1 MFVDYVKINVQA
13 GDGGDGCISFRRE
26 KYVPLGGPDGG
37 DGGRGGHIF
46 LQVDSSMTTLLDV
59 RMRPQY
65 IAKRGEHGGG
75 NQCTGR
81 DAEDI
86 YVKVPQGTVV
96 TTEDGEVVADLVE
109 PGQIWMAA
117 KAGRGGRGNQHFAT
131 PNNKAPRRW
140 EYGGDGEHKVLILEL
155 KMIADVGLVGL
166 PNAGK
171 STLLATLTKAQP
183 KVASYPFTTI
193 HPNLGVLQLDE
204 DHRCVIADIPG
215 LIEGAHHGAGLGHR
229 FLRHVER
236 TGFLVHLVA
245 PAEDVEAADF
255 EHFWYSYELV
265 NAELSAYSEKLA
277 AKHQIVCLTKADLM
291 PPEAMAEIRAE
302 FEERGVKSLVISA
315 ESGEG
320 VDVLIGAMRTQLD
333 ILREEQAELVKQA
346 QEDIWGDSAP
356 AKDHGD
362 TSRFEEAE

>member
-26 KYVPLGGPDGG
+26 KYVPRGGPDGG
-37 DGGRGGHIF
+37 DGGRGGHIY
-46 LQVDSSMTTLLDV
+46 LEVEPSVTTLLDI

-86 YVKVPQGTVV
+86 TIRVPQGTVV
-96 TTEDGEVVADLVE
+96 SNEDGEVLADLVE

-155 KMIADVGLVGL
+155 KMIADIGLVGL

-171 STLLATLTKAQP
+171 STLLASLTKAQP

-193 HPNLGVLQLDE
+193 HPNLGVLELDH
-204 DHRCVIADIPG
+204 DLRCVVADIPG
-215 LIEGAHHGAGLGHR
+215 LIEGAHQGAGLGHR

-236 TGFLVHLVA
+236 TGFLVHLLA
-245 PAEDVEAADF
+245 PGEDVAAADF
-255 EHFWYSYELV
+255 DHFWYSYELV
-265 NAELSAYSEKLA
+265 NAELGAYSELLA
-277 AKHQIVCLTKADLM
+277 NKDQVICLTKADIM
-291 PPEAMAEIRAE
+291 DADVMESVKAGFA
-302 FEERGVKSLVISA
+302 ERGLQALIISSETGQGLA
-315 ESGEG
+315 E
-320 VDVLIGAMRTQLD
+320 LIEVMKDRVEKTRQERAA
-333 ILREEQAELVKQA
+333 EEQAA
-346 QEDIWGDSAP
+346 HEDVWED
-356 AKDHGD
+356 
-362 TSRFEEAE
+362 

>member
-37 DGGRGGHIF
+37 DGGRGGHIY
-46 LQVDSSMTTLLDV
+46 LQVDPGVTTLLDV

-86 YVKVPQGTVV
+86 IIRVPQGTVV
-96 TTEDGEVVADLVE
+96 STEDGEIVADLVE
-109 PGQIWMAA
+109 PGQLWMAA

-155 KMIADVGLVGL
+155 KMIADIGLVGL

-171 STLLATLTKAQP
+171 STLLAGLTKAQP

-193 HPNLGVLQLDE
+193 HPNRGVLELD
-204 DHRCVIADIPG
+204 DDTRCVIADIPG

-245 PAEDVEAADF
+245 PADDVENADF

-265 NAELSAYSEKLA
+265 NAELAAYSDTLA
-277 AKHQIVCLTKADLM
+277 GKDQVVCLTKADLM
-291 PPEAMAEIRAE
+291 PAENQDQIKAE
-302 FEERGVKSLVISA
+302 FAERGVKAIWISA
-315 ESGEG
+315 LSGQG
-320 VDVLIGAMRTQLD
+320 MG
-333 ILREEQAELVKQA
+333 ELVDAMKLHLKQLRDA
-346 QEDIWGDSAP
+346 IAAEEKAAEEDIWGDS
-356 AKDHGD
+356 
-362 TSRFEEAE
+362 

>member
-1 MFVDYVKINVQA
+1 MAMFVDYVKINVQA
-13 GDGGDGCISFRRE
+13 GDGGDGCVSFRRE

-46 LQVDSSMTTLLDV
+46 LQVDPSVTTLLDV

-86 YVKVPQGTVV
+86 YIKVPQGTVIS
-96 TTEDGEVVADLVE
+96 TEDGEVLADLVD
-109 PGQIWMAA
+109 PDQVWMAA

-131 PNNKAPRRW
+131 PTNKAPRRW
-140 EYGGDGEHKVLILEL
+140 DYGGDGEHKVLILEL
-155 KMIADVGLVGL
+155 KMIADLGLVGL

-171 STLLATLTKAQP
+171 STLLASLTKAQP

-193 HPNLGVLQLDE
+193 HPNLGVLDLGDGT
-204 DHRCVIADIPG
+204 RCVVADIPG

-245 PAEDVEAADF
+245 PADDVEDADF

-265 NAELSAYSEKLA
+265 NAELQAYSEKLA
-277 AKHQIVCLTKADLM
+277 TKHQIVCLTKADLM
-291 PPEAMAEIRAE
+291 DPDTMESIAQE
-302 FEERGVKSLVISA
+302 FKSRGVDAHTISS
-315 ESGEG
+315 ESGHGIQKLVASMKAHLDQLRAQRTAEADAAHK
-320 VDVLIGAMRTQLD
+320 DVWAD
-333 ILREEQAELVKQA
+333 
-346 QEDIWGDSAP
+346 
-356 AKDHGD
+356 
-362 TSRFEEAE
+362 